1 MKIQRLIQQ
10 HTTAI
15 TAASAILLVGAG
27 VSHYLNWPGA
37 SQLFLFIASII
48 GAIPIFIR
56 AYQAAKVKVISIE
69 LLVSIAVI
77 GAFLIG
83 EYNESAIVT
92 FLFLFGSFLEKKT
105 LDRTRSSI
113 KALTQMSPTK
123 AFIFKNGE
131 TIETPIDEVEAGDLI
146 LVKTGGQIPVDG
158 TILDG
163 NGYLNEASITGE
175 SQVVKK
181 NPEDHVYAGTL
192 LDNGTLKI
200 RADKVGEDTTFGKL
214 IELVEEAQD
223 SQSAAERF
231 IDQFSKYYTPFVLV
245 IALIVGLLTQDLPL
259 AITILVLGCPGALV
273 IGVPV
278 SNVAGIGNGAKH
290 GVLIKGGEVMSRFS
304 KVDTFVFDK
313 TGTLTTGETS
323 VAQAIHLTGDSDA
336 ILAMAASVEAESDH
350 PLGKAVV
357 AYAKQQGAAFLPVT
371 KTEVIKGKGLKAEVA
386 GRELL
391 IGNQALLA
399 ETIQITKEQDAKIK
413 EIQNL
418 GSSVVLIAVDNIF
431 SMILGIADTPRP
443 EAQAALRQLKKMGAK
458 KTVMLTGD
466 NERTAFAV
474 GEQLGI
480 DEIHAGL
487 LPEDKIQQIKQ
498 LQAEGTVAFI
508 GDGINDGP
516 ALAAADI
523 GIAMGSGTD
532 VAIETSAIVL
542 MKSTFKELVHAY
554 GLTKKTVL
562 NMKENIVIAVLTV
575 LFLLVGLIFGYI
587 YMASGMFVHE
597 ASILVVIFNGMR
609 LLKYSSKS

>member
-516 ALAAADI
+516 ALAAADV

>member
-458 KTVMLTGD
+458 KTVMLTED